1 MASFWLTKK
10 VLLEALKMT
19 EGAPQTT
26 MVVFDGIAEKGKD
39 GEEITK
45 MVISAC
51 GKRKTIKEKFNKIL
65 LANPEYE

>member
-26 MVVFDGIAEKGKD
+26 MIMFDGRSEVKNDVEQAVMCID
-39 GEEITK
+39 T
-45 MVISAC
+45 C
-51 GKRKTIKEKFNKIL
+51 GRKKTIREDFNKL
-65 LANPEYE
+65 KLANPEYE